1 MDRLGGRALRPHDK
15 LYACTKWTWG
25 GGGGRGSPD
34 IFLSEFTEVNFGQT
48 FLQKSHDLDILD
60 LLDLLV
66 QALDLQI

>member
-1 MDRLGGRALRPHDK
+1 MDME
-15 LYACTKWTWG
+15 

-48 FLQKSHDLDILD
+48 CWYLQKSHDLDILD